1 MCRVGVFPV
10 TYSLAELTRPGAK
23 CPLRLP
29 PDTIDRLSRCCCF
42 TDEEAAILRYRARG
56 LTLLEI
62 SFAMQRDFG
71 RRYPDGQY
79 SDRKVDRRIR
89 SIKDKIARVM
99 L

>member
-1 MCRVGVFPV
+1 MAAYCLADLITPGVKCR
-10 TYSLAELTRPGAK
+10 LQ
-23 CPLRLP
+23 LP
-29 PDTIDRLSRCCCF
+29 PDAIDRLSRCCCF
-42 TDEEAAILRYRARG
+42 TDEEVAILHYRARG
-56 LTLLEI
+56 FTLLEI

-71 RRYPDGQY
+71 GRYPDGQY